1 MVHYG
6 VFSYIIDLT
15 LTPYSDETPFGQVIF
30 LSNSAKRITF
40 LVFFLLVALMLYDY
54 IGGSA
59 SQQDLSYNEFLQELD
74 QNNVQSITMRGRTIE
89 GTYGQPRTGQDDQPY
104 AEFRSTLPFEPTEE
118 FSNKLRNQ
126 NVEIKAESTED
137 SWWTMVLVNSI
148 PILLILGIWIYFIY
162 RTRQS
167 LGGGGGIMGVG
178 DSPAELY
185 EEEVPSVTFEDVAGY
200 SGPKN
205 EVQQIIEFLKNP
217 EKFDRVGGEIPKV
230 VLLMGPPGTGKTL
243 TARAIAGEAGVSF
256 LSTSGS
262 DFMEMFVGV
271 GASRV
276 RDLFERA
283 KEVSPAIIFIDEID
297 SVGRKRGSG
306 LGGGHDER
314 EQTLNQLLNEMDG
327 FEPNSGI
334 ILIAAT
340 NRPDILDQALLRPGR
355 FDRQINFELPTV
367 EEREQILEIHAE
379 NKPMTDDVELEKIAQ
394 GTPGFSGADL
404 KNLLNEAA
412 LLAAENGEEQIS
424 GSTLDEA
431 RDKVMMGLRR
441 EEMVISDK
449 EKETMAIHESGHTLV
464 GVLAEGADP
473 VHKVTIIP
481 RGRALGATQQLP
493 IEEKKMYT
501 REDLMGRMAVM
512 MGGRAAEELKNKTV
526 TNGAQDDLRRATK
539 MARKMVLQ
547 WGMSK
552 DLGNLAFQDGN
563 DNVFLGEDLAANR
576 EYSEE
581 TAEKIDHAVR
591 ELIDEATNKAQ
602 TILRT
607 HEDKLDSL
615 VEILVRKETLSAD
628 EIKGIVETGSLP
640 ENGKNGDD
648 EAPHTQETKDPEEH
662 PEVEELSENGK
673 DEGKNETTDS
683 EDEVKTLP
691 TAEEETT
698 VNPSTEDKDNS
709 EPSDTNSAN
718 QNPDE

>member
-1 MVHYG
+1 M
-6 VFSYIIDLT
+6 
-15 LTPYSDETPFGQVIF
+15 
-30 LSNSAKRITF
+30 SNSAKRITF
-40 LVFFLLVALMLYDY
+40 IVFFLLVALLLYDY
-54 IGGSA
+54 IGGA
-59 SQQDLSYNEFLQELD
+59 GNKQNLTYNEFMNQLD
-74 QNNVQSITMRGRTIE
+74 QNNVQSVTLRDRSLR
-89 GTYGQPRTGQDDQPY
+89 GTYGQPRTGKNDQTY
-104 AEFRSTLPFEPTEE
+104 SEFKTTLPFEPTEE
-118 FSNKLRNQ
+118 FTQKLRKAD
-126 NVEIKAESTED
+126 VEIDAESTED
-137 SWWTMVLVNSI
+137 SWWTMLLVNSI

-167 LGGGGGIMGVG
+167 IGGGGGGIMGVG

-185 EEEVPSVTFEDVAGY
+185 EEETPSVTFDDVAGY

-205 EVQQIIEFLKNP
+205 EVQQIIEFLKRP
-217 EKFDRVGGEIPKV
+217 EKFDRLGGEIPKG
-230 VLLMGPPGTGKTL
+230 VLMMGPPGTGKTL
-243 TARAIAGEAGVSF
+243 TARAIAGEAEVSF

-283 KEVSPAIIFIDEID
+283 KEVAPAIIFIDEID

-340 NRPDILDQALLRPGR
+340 NRPDTLDQALLRPGR
-355 FDRQINFELPTV
+355 FDRQVNFELPTV
-367 EEREQILEIHAE
+367 DEREAILDIHAE
-379 NKPMTDDVELEKIAQ
+379 NKPLGDDVDLEKIAQ

-412 LLAAENGEEQIS
+412 LLAAENDEDIITRQ
-424 GSTLDEA
+424 TLDES

-441 EEMVISDK
+441 DEMVISEK
-449 EKETMAIHESGHTLV
+449 EKRTMAIHESGHTLV

-552 DLGNLAFQDGN
+552 DLGNMAFQDG
-563 DNVFLGEDLAANR
+563 DGNVFLGEELAGNR
-576 EYSEE
+576 EYSER
-581 TAEKIDHAVR
+581 TAEQIDHAVR
-591 ELIDEATNKAQ
+591 ELIDEATHKAE
-602 TILRT
+602 TIIRS
-607 HEDKLDSL
+607 HEDKLDCLVDVL
-615 VEILVRKETLSAD
+615 VEKETLSAE
-628 EIKGIVETGSLP
+628 EITQLVETGSLP
-640 ENGKNGDD
+640 QNG
-648 EAPHTQETKDPEEH
+648 
-662 PEVEELSENGK
+662 
-673 DEGKNETTDS
+673 
-683 EDEVKTLP
+683 
-691 TAEEETT
+691 TAEEEEGNIDEDSNEEEPD
-698 VNPSTEDKDNS
+698 VEPPSENGHDKRSQDESTEMEDEDGPIKTSSSKQNIQATDSSTDTTETTGDEHSPEESDQQDDDRRKDSS
-709 EPSDTNSAN
+709 ED
-718 QNPDE
+718 DF